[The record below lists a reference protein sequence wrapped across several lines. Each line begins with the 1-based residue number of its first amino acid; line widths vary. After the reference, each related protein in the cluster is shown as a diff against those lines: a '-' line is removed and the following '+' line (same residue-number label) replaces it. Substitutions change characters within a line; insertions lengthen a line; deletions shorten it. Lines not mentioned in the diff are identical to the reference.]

1 MNRKFI
7 KERIRCQ
14 GSAKDWCN
22 YSGSRTGFYQQNHAS
37 LQHRH
42 GCGIIALSENREP
55 SMTVHEARWQTIASY
70 TALNHK
76 PRFAVFYYP
85 AAPELSLPE
94 TVGLSPQTDERAA
107 THWHPLE
114 DTATIHASHPRSTA
128 GTSLQAL
135 TARQMAALKL
145 LAGGKADFHATVQA
159 GANLSTMSALIKSGL
174 AKTTQKDGVKFWEI
188 TEAGLAK
195 LRSEI

>member
-1 MNRKFI
+1 
-7 KERIRCQ
+7 
-14 GSAKDWCN
+14 
-22 YSGSRTGFYQQNHAS
+22 
-37 LQHRH
+37 
-42 GCGIIALSENREP
+42 
-55 SMTVHEARWQTIASY
+55 MTVHEARWQTIASY

-85 AAPELSLPE
+85 ATPELSLPE
-94 TVGLSPQTDERAA
+94 TVGLSPQMNERAA

-114 DTATIHASHPRSTA
+114 DTTAIHASHPTTA
-128 GTSLQAL
+128 ASLQAL
-135 TARQMAALKL
+135 TTRQMAALKL
-145 LAGGKADFHATVQA
+145 LAGGKADFHATIQA

-174 AKTTQKDGVKFWEI
+174 AKTTQIGGVKFWEI